1 MFGKILEFLDKILT
15 WFEEWTLF
23 ASVMTAL
30 LALFVNVVLRYVF
43 NYTLA
48 WSEEL
53 VREVIIYTTFIG
65 CSAAIK
71 NRSMIRIDASV
82 QLLPKMK
89 VPLTFFSNIV
99 TMIFSGMMIYYGWK
113 MAPHAGAN
121 PPENHY
127 PADSPRLSIC
137 HFAADGG
144 NDAHSYHPG
153 DVPGCISK
161 LKTQAAGIAYMETS
175 HVIIMLIL
183 LGCMATY
190 IPVFMCLFFTAVL
203 GFMLFTDL
211 PLLLLAQSLFR
222 SMDKFALVVVLFFI
236 LCGNIMTAG
245 SIVEKLI
252 KVANSLVSWLPGGL
266 GMAGVLACGLFGA
279 ISGSTVATVVALGG
293 FMIPAL
299 LENGYD
305 EKYTLGLMTTSPN
318 LGVIIPPSIG
328 MILYS
333 MVSNVS
339 LEGLFLTGF
348 LPGVLIMAG
357 VCIYTYFFYRNDKT
371 LVRMP
376 VPSGKELLMVLKE
389 GFWSLMLPVIIF
401 GGIFSGFFT
410 ANEAAVVACVYAF
423 VVELCIHR
431 SMKFNQVKSITVS
444 SAVTSATL
452 LIIVAGATCFGR
464 LLTLEDIPGKIT
476 ETVLSTISSPVV
488 FLLALNGLLLVVGMF
503 MDIIS
508 ATMILGPVFLP
519 MLDAFNVDWMH
530 FGLIL
535 TVNLAIGYCTPPMG
549 VSLYITG
556 AIANRDLIFV
566 SKAVL
571 PFILIQLCILLFIT
585 YFPEAVLWLP
595 RMMGYAG

>member
-1 MFGKILEFLDKILT
+1 
-15 WFEEWTLF
+15 
-23 ASVMTAL
+23 
-30 LALFVNVVLRYVF
+30 
-43 NYTLA
+43 
-48 WSEEL
+48 
-53 VREVIIYTTFIG
+53 
-65 CSAAIK
+65 
-71 NRSMIRIDASV
+71 
-82 QLLPKMK
+82 
-89 VPLTFFSNIV
+89 
-99 TMIFSGMMIYYGWK
+99 
-113 MAPHAGAN
+113 
-121 PPENHY
+121 
-127 PADSPRLSIC
+127 
-137 HFAADGG
+137 
-144 NDAHSYHPG
+144 
-153 DVPGCISK
+153 
-161 LKTQAAGIAYMETS
+161 METS

-190 IPVFMCLFFTAVL
+190 VPVFMCLFFTAVL
-203 GFMLFTDL
+203 GFVFFTDL
-211 PLLLLAQSLFR
+211 PVLLLAQTLFR
-222 SMDKFALVVVLFFI
+222 SMDNFALVVVLFFI

-252 KVANSLVSWLPGGL
+252 KVANSVVSWLPGGL

-299 LENGYD
+299 IDNGYPQ
-305 EKYTLGLMTTSPN
+305 KYTLGLMTTSPN

-333 MVSNVS
+333 MISNVS

-348 LPGVLIMAG
+348 LPGVMIMFGAC
-357 VCIYTYFFYRNDKT
+357 VYTYFVFRKKKEI
-371 LVRMP
+371 VRKP
-376 VPSGKELLMVLKE
+376 IPTFRELLLVLKE

-401 GGIFSGFFT
+401 GGIFSGAFT

-423 VVELCIHR
+423 FVELIIHR
-431 SMKFNQVKSITVS
+431 SIKFMDVKKITVS

-464 LLTLEDIPGKIT
+464 LLTLENIPGKIT
-476 ETVLSTISSPVV
+476 EAVLSTINSPVM
-488 FLLALNGLLLVVGMF
+488 FLLAMNILLLIVGMF

-519 MLDAFNVDWMH
+519 MLNAFNVNWMH

-556 AIANRDLIFV
+556 AISNKDLIYV
-566 SKAVL
+566 SKAVI
-571 PFILIQLCILLFIT
+571 PFLVIQIAVLFFIT

-595 RMMGYAG
+595 RVMGFL